1 LQLNTPTS
9 LSDPHAEYSRRLA
22 LRRAAVAE
30 LAQRER
36 RVADLRLVL
45 FGVGGLMAFLAFGR
59 GLFSAWLLIVPLVA
73 FAVLV
78 IFHDQLIQRR
88 NRARRSVRFYEQ
100 GLARLEDRWAGTGV
114 TGERFQEA
122 AHPYANDLDLFGSG
136 SLFELLCT
144 ARTRAG
150 EETLAGWL
158 CAPATPD
165 VIAARQEAVE
175 ELRSRID
182 LREDLAL
189 LGEAVRGSVDVDAV
203 DAWGSAPVVLRV
215 KTIRVVA
222 AVISV
227 ATAAAAIAWL
237 SDAGSRPLLVML
249 AIGQVVVAPFGARVR
264 KVVRD
269 VDRPARD
276 LALFASF
283 LHRLEQ
289 ERYESPLLQELAAGL
304 AGSTVRP
311 SERLARLRWLVSVLQ
326 AQRNG
331 VFALTGLGLILL
343 WSTQL
348 AFAIEAWRAECG
360 PLLARWITAVG
371 EFEALSALAGYAYE
385 HPADPFPAIE
395 VAGPVF
401 DGVGIGH
408 PLLPAAGN
416 VRNDLRLDAEHRLLM
431 ISGSNMSGKSTF
443 LRSVGINTV
452 LALAGA
458 PVRARRLTV
467 SPLNLGASIRVQD
480 SLQQGISH
488 FYAEI
493 LRLRQVV
500 DLSHGELPLLFLLD
514 EILHGTNSHDRR
526 IGAEAV
532 IRTLVRSGALGLVT
546 THDLA
551 LARIVDDPVL
561 HAANGHFQDT
571 IAEGR
576 IAFDYHLQPG
586 VVTKSNAIE
595 LMRSVGL
602 DV

>member
-1 LQLNTPTS
+1 MQPNTSPAPAN
-9 LSDPHAEYSRRLA
+9 PHAEYTRRLE
-22 LRRAAVAE
+22 LRRTAVTA
-30 LAQRER
+30 LAQREQ

-45 FGVGGLMAFLAFGR
+45 FGVGGLLAYLAFGR
-59 GLFSAWLLIVPLVA
+59 GLFSAWLLILPLLA
-73 FAVLV
+73 FAALV
-78 IFHDQLIQRR
+78 IVHDQLIQRGK
-88 NRARRSVRFYEQ
+88 RARRSVRFYEH

-122 AHPYANDLDLFGSG
+122 AHPYANDLDLFGPG

-150 EETLAGWL
+150 EEALANWL
-158 CAPATPD
+158 RAPATPA
-165 VIAARQEAVE
+165 VIAARQAAVE
-175 ELRSRID
+175 ELRSRLD

-203 DAWGSAPVVLRV
+203 DAWGSAPRVLNGKAIRIVVGVL
-215 KTIRVVA
+215 
-222 AVISV
+222 SL
-227 ATAAAAIAWL
+227 ATAGAAIAWL
-237 SDAGSRPLLVML
+237 SDAGAAPLVVLL
-249 AIGQVVVAPFGARVR
+249 LLGQAVVAPYGARVR
-264 KVVRD
+264 QVVRA

-289 ERYESPLLQELAAGL
+289 ERFESPLLRELAADL
-304 AGSTVRP
+304 EHAGARP

-385 HPADPFPAIE
+385 HPADPFPEIVE
-395 VAGPVF
+395 AGPRF
-401 DGVGIGH
+401 EAEGLGH

-416 VRNDLRLDAEHRLLM
+416 VRNNLQLGPDRQLLM

-467 SPLNLGASIRVQD
+467 SPLHLGASIRVQD

-551 LARIVDDPVL
+551 LARIVDDPEL

-571 IAEGR
+571 IADGR
-576 IAFDYHLQPG
+576 IAFDYQLQPG